1 MLINC
6 VLYQNGERV
15 GDIPVSDIRKNFGAL
30 KSCGTATKVWT
41 DCQALAA
48 PAKFKQSRWG
58 SKGPF
63 PNTGSRVPNRA

>member
-1 MLINC
+1 MHFSTNWS
-6 VLYQNGERV
+6 VRS
-15 GDIPVSDIRKNFGAL
+15 PTFGKILAQAL

-58 SKGPF
+58 IEGPF
-63 PNTGSRVPNRA
+63 PNTGARVPNRA